1 MATPPPVS
9 DKAYDARSDGKM
21 SDAGKQANKEKDP
34 ILEKLKQKVVIWL
47 GKSLDDIA
55 HKSFDF
61 YASEVMSEKESRVY
75 FSDQL
80 ILYTIRLM

>member
-1 MATPPPVS
+1 MS